1 MEKEQILGMTN
12 TCEEEVTFDKTAA
25 SIAEG
30 TPAVYG
36 TPVLVALAEKTCLEI
51 MKPACGE
58 GEVSVCVTL
67 SINHSSPTPVGMK
80 VSCTAKVE
88 KVGKLVEFSFEAV
101 DEAGVIATGT
111 HVRAYA
117 PKAAIEAKAAK
128 KLNK

>member
-1 MEKEQILGMTN
+1 
-12 TCEEEVTFDKTAA
+12 
-25 SIAEG
+25 
-30 TPAVYG
+30 
-36 TPVLVALAEKTCLEI
+36 

-58 GEVSVCVTL
+58 GEVSVGVTL

-101 DEAGVIATGT
+101 YEAGVIATGT